1 MPGLGCMKLVSLIIM
16 DHQIYKNPEMGTNE
30 SKPRN
35 GKKLKYITIQ
45 KWEIIG
51 MHKNPEMGKNG

>member
-1 MPGLGCMKLVSLIIM
+1 
-16 DHQIYKNPEMGTNE
+16 MGTNE